1 VTHISD
7 VGFVQSNTTAYRT
20 PQGLL
25 KAWSTTVL
33 PTVWKTLAEN
43 TGLEARGGT
52 FREVA
57 EAGLSGVRIT
67 LPADCGESKAMMGW
81 FIV

>member
-1 VTHISD
+1 MT
-7 VGFVQSNTTAYRT
+7 
-20 PQGLL
+20 
-25 KAWSTTVL
+25 

-43 TGLEARGGT
+43 AGLEARGGT

>member
-1 VTHISD
+1 MKFTE
-7 VGFVQSNTTAYRT
+7 QSHRSHGNSRTQAETA
-20 PQGLL
+20 
-25 KAWSTTVL
+25 
-33 PTVWKTLAEN
+33 TVWKTLAEN
-43 TGLEARGGT
+43 AGLEARGGT

>member
-1 VTHISD
+1 MQKLYDFANQQEASAIE
-7 VGFVQSNTTAYRT
+7 
-20 PQGLL
+20 
-25 KAWSTTVL
+25 KALEVS
-33 PTVWKTLAEN
+33 TVWKTLAEN
-43 TGLEARGGT
+43 AGLEARGGT